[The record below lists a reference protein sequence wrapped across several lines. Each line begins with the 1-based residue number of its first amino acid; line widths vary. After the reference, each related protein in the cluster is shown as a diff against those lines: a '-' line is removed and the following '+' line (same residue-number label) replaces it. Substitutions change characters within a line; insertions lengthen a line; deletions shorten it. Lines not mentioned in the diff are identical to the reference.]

1 VILSTLVSNERDLPP
16 FRSAGGGESIRRAL
30 SAGDTA
36 LAHDD
41 LPAADDHYRRAF
53 EMDTTVADA
62 WFSRGRVAWAR
73 GDSTGAAQWFAGAR
87 DRDVMRFRAPAAW
100 NDTLRAVARGLGV
113 PLVDIDAAFR
123 AASPAGVPGNELL
136 CDHLHPNPRGYALM
150 AESFAG
156 AVDALR
162 LLPRP
167 SAGSGPEPLGVTD
180 LDWDIGL
187 LKVYDLM
194 QRWPFRASPTPRVP
208 YRPHGDSVAA
218 RIASDYLHVHNVWS
232 RAHNAMA
239 DEYHRR
245 GDLPNARKEYEAIA
259 VFSPDDPWPYQ
270 KIAATYELEEKW
282 LDRAGALRQAIRR
295 SPAKGLL
302 AYQLALSEWKGGR
315 IVEAIGAMEA
325 ASLAP
330 EITPSERANA
340 RFFLAG
346 FLSDRGERERAR
358 TILKVILV
366 DIPDFAPARQ
376 FLARLER

>member
-1 VILSTLVSNERDLPP
+1 
-16 FRSAGGGESIRRAL
+16 
-30 SAGDTA
+30 
-36 LAHDD
+36 
-41 LPAADDHYRRAF
+41 
-53 EMDTTVADA
+53 
-62 WFSRGRVAWAR
+62 
-73 GDSTGAAQWFAGAR
+73 
-87 DRDVMRFRAPAAW
+87 
-100 NDTLRAVARGLGV
+100 
-113 PLVDIDAAFR
+113 
-123 AASPAGVPGNELL
+123 
-136 CDHLHPNPRGYALM
+136 
-150 AESFAG
+150 
-156 AVDALR
+156 
-162 LLPRP
+162 
-167 SAGSGPEPLGVTD
+167 
-180 LDWDIGL
+180 
-187 LKVYDLM
+187 
-194 QRWPFRASPTPRVP
+194 
-208 YRPHGDSVAA
+208 
-218 RIASDYLHVHNVWS
+218 
-232 RAHNAMA
+232 MA